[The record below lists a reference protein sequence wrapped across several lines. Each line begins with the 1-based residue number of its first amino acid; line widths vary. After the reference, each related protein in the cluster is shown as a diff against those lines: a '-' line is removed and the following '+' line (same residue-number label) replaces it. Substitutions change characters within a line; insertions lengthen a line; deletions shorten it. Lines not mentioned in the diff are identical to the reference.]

1 MFIVIFLLFFINIC
15 YYPLP
20 FFRNKTSQFICLSL
34 KAIAPI
40 FLLLHIRFSYFF
52 FIFVTILLFIE
63 AIVTNK
69 NADNGKKNKLLLYKF
84 MLLLDFLVAFVYF
97 LVERLK
103 NQNYTSKIMGIL
115 TFIAFL
121 IFIYLFLVE
130 VFFSFKEKFCD

>member
-20 FFRNKTSQFICLSL
+20 FFRHNKSQFICLSL

-63 AIVTNK
+63 AIVTTK
-69 NADNGKKNKLLLYKF
+69 NPDNGKKNKLLLYKF